1 MCVILIC
8 VLNLA
13 ECSLT
18 DTELDS
24 IEEDEEDPRSK
35 LPTEPSIPS
44 TSFHTEA
51 GAFIKNPRHW
61 NCDEVLAFLQH
72 CGFPHLQNHFKEHE
86 VDGQCLLL
94 LNEGHLMETFN
105 MKLGTALKFLE
116 AVDKL
121 KHPPT

>member
-1 MCVILIC
+1 M
-8 VLNLA
+8 LA
-13 ECSLT
+13 TDCNIQCAKYSIS

-35 LPTEPSIPS
+35 IPTEPPIPS

-51 GAFIKNPRHW
+51 GTFIKNPRHW
-61 NCDEVLAFLQH
+61 NRDEVLAFLQH
-72 CGFPHLQNHFKEHE
+72 CGFPQLQNHFKEHE

-94 LNEGHLMETFN
+94 LNERHLMETFHL
-105 MKLGTALKFLE
+105 KLGTALKFLE